1 MTEKLVIKHYSELT
15 VDELHDILQARVEVF
30 VVEQD
35 CVYQDIDGYDKEAHH
50 VWLEDENK
58 KVLSYCR
65 VLPKGRVRDVSIGR
79 VITTVRGRGYG
90 LTVMQAAIDTARK
103 IYGDAVIRIEAQ
115 KYAKGFYEKLG
126 FKQDSGDFLED
137 GIPHIEMVHK
147 V

>member
-58 KVLSYCR
+58 NVLAYCR

-79 VITTVRGRGYG
+79 VLTTVRGRGYG

>member
-1 MTEKLVIKHYSELT
+1 MTQKLIVKHYSELT
-15 VDELHDILQARVEVF
+15 VNELHDILQARVEVF

-50 VWLEDENK
+50 VWLEDERK
-58 KVLSYCR
+58 KVLAYAR

-90 LTVMQAAIDTARK
+90 LAVMQKAIEVAREV
-103 IYGDAVIRIEAQ
+103 YPGALIRIEAQ

-126 FKQDSGDFLED
+126 FVQDSDDFLED
-137 GIPHIEMVHK
+137 GIPHIEMVIK
-147 V
+147 